1 MDQKKK
7 MAAAIAAVAA
17 YIKSEE
23 EAFCMQAAASSTG
36 DGPIS
41 PPAPAGPA
49 NLWGISGRQ
58 TLMQMGNMMQ
68 LKAFHRP

>member
-7 MAAAIAAVAA
+7 MAAAIAAVTA

-23 EAFCMQAAASSTG
+23 EAFCLQAAAPDSGAATAPS
-36 DGPIS
+36 
-41 PPAPAGPA
+41 APAGPT